1 MEVREN
7 ILIPKFHP
15 VTWVCFV
22 VYYFICELYG
32 GDPNPDVALAIDPFT
47 ATVGIITAG
56 AAIYGAISANKR
68 QKDALAQ
75 SEAAMELQAEQE
87 EQRRGDVVAAFGPQA
102 SEADR
107 RLAEGDYGF
116 DLAREREIDEETN
129 LAIQAAQKTALA
141 ELDRGGEGRVFSGFQ
156 EDAKRDISKAG
167 ADEASKARLASTR
180 FSEELA
186 ENQRQRD
193 IGIKQN
199 YAALLSGLP
208 PSQLPGMMQSQA
220 AMLAGM
226 PTAAERFGQLGMQGL
241 QAAATLGAFDKKKPE
256 TPNTNTAIDAA
267 AGADPGAP
275 AATTATTSMP
285 AETA

>member
-32 GDPNPDVALAIDPFT
+32 GDPNPDVALGVILEIA
-47 ATVGIITAG
+47 GIITAG

-68 QKDALAQ
+68 QKEALAQ
-75 SEAAMELQAEQE
+75 SEAAMALQAEQE
-87 EQRRGDVVAAFGPQA
+87 AQRRADVQAAFGPQA
-102 SEADR
+102 EDADK

-129 LAIQAAQKTALA
+129 RAIQAAQKTALA

-167 ADEASKARLASTR
+167 ADEAAKARLASTR

-241 QAAATLGAFDKKKPE
+241 QAAATLGAFDKKTPE
-256 TPNTNTAIDAA
+256 APNTNTAIDAA

-275 AATTATTSMP
+275 AATTAMP
-285 AETA
+285 ATGTA

>member
-1 MEVREN
+1 METREN

-22 VYYFICELYG
+22 VYYFICKLYG
-32 GDPNPDVALAIDPFT
+32 GDPNPDVALGLILEIA
-47 ATVGIITAG
+47 GIVTAG

-68 QKDALAQ
+68 QKEALAQ
-75 SEAAMELQAEQE
+75 SEAAMALQAEQE
-87 EQRRGDVVAAFGPQA
+87 AQRRADVQASFGPQA
-102 SEADR
+102 KEADE

-129 LAIQAAQKTALA
+129 RAIQAAQKTALA

-167 ADEASKARLASTR
+167 ADEAAKARLASTR

-241 QAAATLGAFDKKKPE
+241 QAAATLGAFDKKTPE
-256 TPNTNTAIDAA
+256 NPDTDTAIDAA
-267 AGADPGAP
+267 ASADPGAP
-275 AATTATTSMP
+275 AATTAMP
-285 AETA
+285 ATA